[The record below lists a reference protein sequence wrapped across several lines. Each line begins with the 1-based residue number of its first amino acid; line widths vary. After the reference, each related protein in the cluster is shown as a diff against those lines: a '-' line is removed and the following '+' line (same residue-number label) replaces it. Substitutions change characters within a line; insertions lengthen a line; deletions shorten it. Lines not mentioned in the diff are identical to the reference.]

1 MDPRPTIPRPPRML
15 GRVSLRLL
23 TWSLLNAAYVTLLML
38 PWPSLL
44 AGELDASL
52 MDLWLFLG
60 GIDVLVSVV
69 FMVLPCALVSE
80 LRFLHSAKIRM
91 HFVPYAG
98 MIPYAIAIMALTGIF
113 AYALI
118 PWQFIVLVGLH
129 LLMARHYR
137 KATRTAREPVA

>member
-1 MDPRPTIPRPPRML
+1 MDPRPASTRPSRIL
-15 GRVSLRLL
+15 GRVLVRLL
-23 TWSLLNAAYVTLLML
+23 KWSLLNAVYITLLLL

-52 MDLWLFLG
+52 LGVTVVLG

-69 FMVLPCALVSE
+69 FMVLPCAIVSE
-80 LRFLHSAKIRM
+80 LRFLPETKRRM
-91 HFVPYAG
+91 HFVSYAG

-113 AYALI
+113 AFALI
-118 PWQFIVLVGLH
+118 PWQLVVVAMLH

-137 KATRTAREPVA
+137 RVTRSSGELVE